1 MAQQYQIQNYILGQP
16 EIFDDITLAMARI
29 KELEAEV
36 MKLNAGRFNVIQIL
50 ESANGTMLVPPSENS
65 QEDGTYMVF
74 NSNFGT
80 HETIKGRE
88 AAFARNQALKD
99 AFLAEL
105 AQNVELYVPPAQ
117 PATTG
122 TQTL

>member
-1 MAQQYQIQNYILGQP
+1 MAQQYQIQNYILGIP

-29 KELEAEV
+29 KKLEAEV
-36 MKLNAGRFNVIQIL
+36 MELNAGRFNVVQIL
-50 ESANGTMLVPPSENS
+50 ESANGTMWVKPSENS

-117 PATTG
+117 PKTNG